1 MRQVFVLD
9 ACALIAYL
17 SDEQGAEV
25 VGHYLQQADKGL
37 VSIVINKINL
47 LEVYYGLY
55 RDCGKEFADKIFFEI
70 TQSNIEI
77 IETITDPVFFEAGRL
92 KSTYKISLADS
103 IVLAETAVRKATIL
117 TSDHHEFD
125 AVEQQEPIAFKWI
138 R

>member
-1 MRQVFVLD
+1 MKQVFVLD

-25 VGHYLQQADKGL
+25 VSGYLQQAANGL
-37 VSIVINKINL
+37 VSVFMNKLNL

-55 RDCGKEFADKIFFEI
+55 RECGKEFADKILFEI

-77 IETITDPVFFEAGRL
+77 IEIISDYVFFEAGRL
-92 KSTYKISLADS
+92 KASYKISLADS
-103 IVLAETAVRKATIL
+103 IVLAEATVRNATVL

-125 AVEQQEPIAFKWI
+125 AVEQQEPIEFKWI